1 MNDTS
6 YLTQREAA
14 KFLRLSTRTLERY
27 RIDGSGPRFV
37 RTSRR
42 GRILY
47 ARGELAAWAEARTF
61 SNTSEADAADQSAA
75 AT

>member
-1 MNDTS
+1 MNDFS
-6 YLTQREAA
+6 FLTQSEAA
-14 KFLRLSTRTLERY
+14 EFLRLSTRTLERF
-27 RIDGSGPRFV
+27 RVSGGGPRFV

-47 ARGELAAWAEARTF
+47 SRGELQTWAEARTF
-61 SNTSEADAADQSAA
+61 SSTSEADAAEGA